1 MLSKKQL
8 KSMMNSNNTAYT
20 YRSSDF
26 NGTKT
31 FVEAVE
37 SIEFSKNP
45 DANISKT
52 IDSFCKVEQ
61 SISKSIL
68 FNTAKFSMH
77 SPIYNEEA
85 GCTYEYTFLEDSRIP
100 NTNGIYNTLHTC
112 NEGIVDKIKG
122 YFGNKKDD
130 IPNTEVQRMVDDC
143 VKVAKSCISKYPMIK
158 KYSSFSVKN
167 NPSIDDFKSGKNI
180 TILTDAG
187 TSVPES
193 ALSKITKSGGDLD
206 KLTKDISSKI
216 KNDCISVNCDADAS
230 WFTIFIHFDKSKYK
244 SSTPKSESAPSVI
257 NIKSVTEADELYHV
271 LSSICEK
278 VKEQQSSKVEASIL
292 CVNNIDEIQKRSFA
306 ESCFLIFRGGIPN
319 PTKEVVLNES
329 LHNSLQST
337 ADQIPD
343 TIKEFESGYNKSV
356 MEARLLLASL
366 SKPIRCYNKQVQS
379 QLESAMSK
387 TRKVVLSYIMESFYK
402 VNTAYASK
410 ADAIAECFNVE
421 GYKNNVSMGGLVADS
436 FNEGLVDTIF
446 NGIAKTKEKL
456 EIPDD
461 LKAKDN
467 TRDMTPEE
475 KREWE
480 KAIAIAKKVYKPK
493 EYPILEKCKELQF
506 SWSGK
511 PFSWNQGMSAEFV
524 ICSTVDDDSSG
535 YSEAEAIYKSSEK
548 EAKKLMAKINA
559 SSKKIKAKF
568 ETHGYS
574 VAVYFAEKAPAIS
587 NESIDF
593 EEEFDDDI
601 FVEDTDDITL
611 DTKAYYSFNESTI
624 SSEYFT
630 FSSILEDAVDEFY
643 QSNYKA
649 DSSQF
654 ILGLKSTEEDR
665 TNLVAEQALTSIQD
679 SIGAYM
685 APLHISWDD
694 SAVREN
700 QFCEDGG
707 DWVIGSYKYFKNQ
720 KPQYLD
726 ESFDICLLKNNL
738 DIRKYNCTLCHAES
752 VNPKNSLEVLGII
765 TLKPIRGYFEAM
777 DYSREQDPVLE
788 ISIQGIKNAAQQAKD
803 KAAQKRGA
811 VDMQKVQARWNT
823 FVNFLQG
830 IYKKYINNMQTRI
843 AAGTQFMKT
852 NYQNIKNFVP
862 NAKGTVE
869 WADHAKGLQNIRNI
883 KFPNF
888 AKQIET
894 AANGTEVNILELQ
907 QAVDQSYNPANGKFV
922 DAMKAKFLG
931 GPQKITTALKGIN
944 VDAVNN
950 FLTDNTT
957 YQSIMDQSDQTIKML
972 QTNIMNKMNELNTK
986 YEAAQKEKQAAEQQA
1001 QKQNAANQNPTAGAP
1016 KATTAASGAGK
1027 GGTTMTGQ
1035 QPNQA
1040 SADFSDFDEIKEFIQ
1055 SYTEATPQQQ
1065 VSQTQQDKAQ
1075 SDNKAA
1081 SSMQIKDQ
1089 NGVTT
1094 RSTSKDG
1101 NDLNMQG
1108 IKALSNLSLNIQN
1121 VISSVTTAKM
1131 TAYEQMYHNYMQAM
1145 KEINNQAANAM
1156 GQQQAA
1162 PAQQQ

>member
-130 IPNTEVQRMVDDC
+130 IPNTEVQRMIDDC

-257 NIKSVTEADELYHV
+257 NIKSITEADELYHV

-278 VKEQQSSKVEASIL
+278 VKEQQLSKVEASVL

-319 PTKEVVLNES
+319 PTKEIVLNES
-329 LHNSLQST
+329 LHNTLQST

-356 MEARLLLASL
+356 MEARLLLAYL
-366 SKPIRCYNKQVQS
+366 SKPVRCYNKQVQS

-421 GYKNNVSMGGLVADS
+421 GYKNNISMNGLVADS
-436 FNEGLVDTIF
+436 FNTTNESFD
-446 NGIAKTKEKL
+446 
-456 EIPDD
+456 
-461 LKAKDN
+461 
-467 TRDMTPEE
+467 
-475 KREWE
+475 
-480 KAIAIAKKVYKPK
+480 
-493 EYPILEKCKELQF
+493 
-506 SWSGK
+506 
-511 PFSWNQGMSAEFV
+511 
-524 ICSTVDDDSSG
+524 VDDYEDDTYVEEQNDIVLDSNTY
-535 YSEAEAIYKSSEK
+535 YS
-548 EAKKLMAKINA
+548 
-559 SSKKIKAKF
+559 
-568 ETHGYS
+568 
-574 VAVYFAEKAPAIS
+574 S
-587 NESIDF
+587 NES
-593 EEEFDDDI
+593 
-601 FVEDTDDITL
+601 TM
-611 DTKAYYSFNESTI
+611 A
-624 SSEYFT
+624 SEYFT

-654 ILGLKSTEEDR
+654 LLGLKSTEEDR
-665 TNLVAEQALTSIQD
+665 TNLVAEQALTFIQD

-685 APLHISWDD
+685 APLQISWDD

-707 DWVIGSYKYFKNQ
+707 DWIIGSYKYFKNQ

-752 VNPKNSLEVLGII
+752 ANPKNSLEVLGTI

-777 DYSREQDPVLE
+777 DYSRELDPVLE
-788 ISIQGIKNAAQQAKD
+788 ISVQGIKNAAQQAKD

-811 VDMQKVQARWNT
+811 IDMQKVQARWNT

-907 QAVDQSYNPANGKFV
+907 QAIDQSYNPANGKFV

-1001 QKQNAANQNPTAGAP
+1001 QKQNATNQNPTAGAP

-1055 SYTEATPQQQ
+1055 SYTEGDQPVSKTQQQ
-1065 VSQTQQDKAQ
+1065 QAQ

-1081 SSMQIKDQ
+1081 AGATFRNQMGIE
-1089 NGVTT
+1089 T

-1131 TAYEQMYHNYMQAM
+1131 TAYEQIYHNYMQAM

-1156 GQQQAA
+1156 GQQQAT

>member
-77 SPIYNEEA
+77 STIYNEEA

-112 NEGIVDKIKG
+112 NEGIIDKIKG

-187 TSVPES
+187 TSVPEN

-278 VKEQQSSKVEASIL
+278 VKEQQSSKVEASVL

-329 LHNSLQST
+329 LQNSLQST

-366 SKPIRCYNKQVQS
+366 SKPVRCYNKQVQS
-379 QLESAMSK
+379 QLESAMTK

-402 VNTAYASK
+402 LNTVYASK

-421 GYKNNVSMGGLVADS
+421 GYKNNISMSGLVADS
-436 FNEGLVDTIF
+436 FNTTNESFD
-446 NGIAKTKEKL
+446 
-456 EIPDD
+456 
-461 LKAKDN
+461 
-467 TRDMTPEE
+467 
-475 KREWE
+475 
-480 KAIAIAKKVYKPK
+480 
-493 EYPILEKCKELQF
+493 
-506 SWSGK
+506 
-511 PFSWNQGMSAEFV
+511 
-524 ICSTVDDDSSG
+524 VDDYDDDVYVEEQNDIVLDSNTY
-535 YSEAEAIYKSSEK
+535 YS
-548 EAKKLMAKINA
+548 
-559 SSKKIKAKF
+559 
-568 ETHGYS
+568 
-574 VAVYFAEKAPAIS
+574 S
-587 NESIDF
+587 NES
-593 EEEFDDDI
+593 
-601 FVEDTDDITL
+601 TMT
-611 DTKAYYSFNESTI
+611 
-624 SSEYFT
+624 SEYFT

-654 ILGLKSTEEDR
+654 LLGLKSTEEDR

-685 APLHISWDD
+685 APLQISWDD

-707 DWVIGSYKYFKNQ
+707 DWIIGSYKYFKNQ

-752 VNPKNSLEVLGII
+752 VNPKNSLEVLGTIA
-765 TLKPIRGYFEAM
+765 LKPIRGYFEAM

-788 ISIQGIKNAAQQAKD
+788 ISVQGIKNAAQQAKD

-811 VDMQKVQARWNT
+811 IDMQKVQARWNT

-852 NYQNIKNFVP
+852 NYRNIKNFVP

-907 QAVDQSYNPANGKFV
+907 QAVDQTYNPANGKFV

-957 YQSIMDQSDQTIKML
+957 YQSIMDQSDQTIKLL

-1001 QKQNAANQNPTAGAP
+1001 QKQNATNQNPTAGAP
-1016 KATTAASGAGK
+1016 KATTAAKPAA

-1065 VSQTQQDKAQ
+1065 VSQTQQNKAQ

-1081 SSMQIKDQ
+1081 STMQIKDQ

>member
-8 KSMMNSNNTAYT
+8 KSMMNSSNTAYT

-31 FVEAVE
+31 FVETVE

-112 NEGIVDKIKG
+112 NEGILDKIKG
-122 YFGNKKDD
+122 YFCNKKDD

-143 VKVAKSCISKYPMIK
+143 VKTAKSCISKYPMIK

-167 NPSIDDFKSGKNI
+167 NPSIDEFKSGKNI

-193 ALSKITKSGGDLD
+193 ALSKVTKSGGDLD
-206 KLTKDISSKI
+206 KLTKDIGSKI

-244 SSTPKSESAPSVI
+244 SSTPKSESSPSVI

-329 LHNSLQST
+329 LHNTLQST

-343 TIKEFESGYNKSV
+343 AIKKFESDYNKSV
-356 MEARLLLASL
+356 MEARLLLSSL
-366 SKPIRCYNKQVQS
+366 SKPVRCYNKQVQS

-402 VNTAYASK
+402 INIAYASK

-421 GYKNNVSMGGLVADS
+421 GYKNNVSMSGLVADS
-436 FNEGLVDTIF
+436 FNTTNESFD
-446 NGIAKTKEKL
+446 
-456 EIPDD
+456 
-461 LKAKDN
+461 
-467 TRDMTPEE
+467 
-475 KREWE
+475 
-480 KAIAIAKKVYKPK
+480 
-493 EYPILEKCKELQF
+493 
-506 SWSGK
+506 
-511 PFSWNQGMSAEFV
+511 
-524 ICSTVDDDSSG
+524 VDDYEDDTYVEEQNDIVLDSNTY
-535 YSEAEAIYKSSEK
+535 YS
-548 EAKKLMAKINA
+548 
-559 SSKKIKAKF
+559 
-568 ETHGYS
+568 
-574 VAVYFAEKAPAIS
+574 S
-587 NESIDF
+587 NES
-593 EEEFDDDI
+593 
-601 FVEDTDDITL
+601 TMT
-611 DTKAYYSFNESTI
+611 
-624 SSEYFT
+624 SEYFT

-654 ILGLKSTEEDR
+654 LLGLKSTEEDR

-685 APLHISWDD
+685 APLQISWDD

-707 DWVIGSYKYFKNQ
+707 DWIIGSYKYFKNQ

-738 DIRKYNCTLCHAES
+738 DIHKYNCTLCHAES
-752 VNPKNSLEVLGII
+752 VNPKNSLEVLGTI

-788 ISIQGIKNAAQQAKD
+788 ISVQGIKNAAQQAKD

-811 VDMQKVQARWNT
+811 IDMQKVQARWNT

-957 YQSIMDQSDQTIKML
+957 YQSIMDQSDQTIKLL

-986 YEAAQKEKQAAEQQA
+986 YEAAQKEKQAAEQQT
-1001 QKQNAANQNPTAGAP
+1001 QRQNATNQNPTAGAP
-1016 KATTAASGAGK
+1016 KATTAAKPAA

-1081 SSMQIKDQ
+1081 STMQIKDQ

-1162 PAQQQ
+1162 PAQQQQ

>member
-112 NEGIVDKIKG
+112 NEGIIDKIKG

-216 KNDCISVNCDADAS
+216 KNDCISINCDADAS

-244 SSTPKSESAPSVI
+244 SSTPKSESISSVI

-278 VKEQQSSKVEASIL
+278 VKEQQSSKVEASVL

-329 LHNSLQST
+329 LHNTLQST
-337 ADQIPD
+337 AEQIPD
-343 TIKEFESGYNKSV
+343 AIKEFESGYNKSI

-379 QLESAMSK
+379 QLESAMGK

-402 VNTAYASK
+402 VNIAYASK

-421 GYKNNVSMGGLVADS
+421 GYKNNVSMSGLVADS
-436 FNEGLVDTIF
+436 FNEGIF
-446 NGIAKTKEKL
+446 SKLGDMYRNRKNKKIDAAISDDELKKAVERVIKLAKSILGKYSSLKKYATFNVSEDSISSVPMKNFKFGEEIRILENDEDK
-456 EIPDD
+456 EIPES
-461 LKAKDN
+461 AA
-467 TRDMTPEE
+467 E
-475 KREWE
+475 K
-480 KAIAIAKKVYKPK
+480 VS
-493 EYPILEKCKELQF
+493 KELGAFESDLRSQ
-506 SWSGK
+506 
-511 PFSWNQGMSAEFV
+511 M
-524 ICSTVDDDSSG
+524 
-535 YSEAEAIYKSSEK
+535 EK
-548 EAKKLMAKINA
+548 DELVQKAHLMAYA
-559 SSKKIKAKF
+559 EDHEGEWFVVHVELQRDKF
-568 ETHGYS
+568 
-574 VAVYFAEKAPAIS
+574 AR
-587 NESIDF
+587 ESTDIDF
-593 EEEFDDDI
+593 EEDFDDDV
-601 FVEDTDDITL
+601 FVEDAEDIVL
-611 DTKAYYSFNESTI
+611 DNKAYYSSNESTMT
-624 SSEYFT
+624 SEYFT

-654 ILGLKSTEEDR
+654 LLGLKSTEEDR

-685 APLHISWDD
+685 APLQISWDD

-707 DWVIGSYKYFKNQ
+707 DWIIGSYKYFKNQ

-752 VNPKNSLEVLGII
+752 ANPKNSLEVLGTI

-788 ISIQGIKNAAQQAKD
+788 ISVQGIKNAAQQAKD

-811 VDMQKVQARWNT
+811 IDMQKVQARWNT

-907 QAVDQSYNPANGKFV
+907 QAVDQTYNPANGKFV

-957 YQSIMDQSDQTIKML
+957 YQSIMDQSDQTIKLL

-1001 QKQNAANQNPTAGAP
+1001 QRQNATNQNPTAGAP
-1016 KATTAASGAGK
+1016 KANTAAKPAA

-1081 SSMQIKDQ
+1081 STMQIKDQ

-1162 PAQQQ
+1162 PAQQQQQ

>member
-112 NEGIVDKIKG
+112 NE
-122 YFGNKKDD
+122 
-130 IPNTEVQRMVDDC
+130 ELQ
-143 VKVAKSCISKYPMIK
+143 
-158 KYSSFSVKN
+158 KYSSGF
-167 NPSIDDFKSGKNI
+167 
-180 TILTDAG
+180 
-187 TSVPES
+187 
-193 ALSKITKSGGDLD
+193 
-206 KLTKDISSKI
+206 
-216 KNDCISVNCDADAS
+216 
-230 WFTIFIHFDKSKYK
+230 
-244 SSTPKSESAPSVI
+244 
-257 NIKSVTEADELYHV
+257 IKSVTEADELYHV

-278 VKEQQSSKVEASIL
+278 VKEQQPSKVEASVL
-292 CVNNIDEIQKRSFA
+292 CVNNIDEIQKRSFS

-329 LHNSLQST
+329 LHNTIQST
-337 ADQIPD
+337 AEQIPD
-343 TIKEFESGYNKSV
+343 AIKEFESGYNKSV

-366 SKPIRCYNKQVQS
+366 SKPVRCYNKQVQS

-402 VNTAYASK
+402 LNTAYASK

-421 GYKNNVSMGGLVADS
+421 GYKNNVSMSGLVADS
-436 FNEGLVDTIF
+436 FNEGIF
-446 NGIAKTKEKL
+446 SKLGDMYRNRKNKKIDAAISDDELKKAVERVIKLAKSILGKYSSLKKYATFNVSEDSISSVPMKNFKFGEEIRILENDEDK
-456 EIPDD
+456 EIPES
-461 LKAKDN
+461 AA
-467 TRDMTPEE
+467 E
-475 KREWE
+475 K
-480 KAIAIAKKVYKPK
+480 VS
-493 EYPILEKCKELQF
+493 KELGAFESDLRSHMEKDELVQ
-506 SWSGK
+506 K
-511 PFSWNQGMSAEFV
+511 AHLMVYAEDHEGEWFV
-524 ICSTVDDDSSG
+524 VHVELQRDKFARESTD
-535 YSEAEAIYKSSEK
+535 
-548 EAKKLMAKINA
+548 
-559 SSKKIKAKF
+559 
-568 ETHGYS
+568 
-574 VAVYFAEKAPAIS
+574 
-587 NESIDF
+587 IDF
-593 EEEFDDDI
+593 EEEFDDDVL
-601 FVEDTDDITL
+601 VEDTEDITL
-611 DTKAYYSFNESTI
+611 DTKAYYSSNESTMT
-624 SSEYFT
+624 SEYFT
-630 FSSILEDAVDEFY
+630 FSSILEDAVEEFY

-654 ILGLKSTEEDR
+654 FLGLKSTEEDR

-685 APLHISWDD
+685 APLQISWDD

-707 DWVIGSYKYFKNQ
+707 DWAIGSYKYFKNQ
-720 KPQYLD
+720 KPKNLN
-726 ESFDICLLKNNL
+726 ENFDVCLLKNNL
-738 DIRKYNCTLCHAES
+738 NIRKYNCTLCYSES
-752 VNPKNSLEVLGII
+752 INPKNSLEVLGTI
-765 TLKPIRGYFEAM
+765 TLKPTRGYFEAM

-788 ISIQGIKNAAQQAKD
+788 ISVQGIKNAAQQAKD

-852 NYQNIKNFVP
+852 NYQNIKNFAP

-907 QAVDQSYNPANGKFV
+907 QAVDQTYNPANGKFV

-957 YQSIMDQSDQTIKML
+957 YQSIMDQSDQTIKLL

-986 YEAAQKEKQAAEQQA
+986 YEAEQKEKQAAEQQA
-1001 QKQNAANQNPTAGAP
+1001 QQKNSANQNPTAGAP
-1016 KATTAASGAGK
+1016 KATTAAKPAA

-1081 SSMQIKDQ
+1081 STMQIKDQ

-1121 VISSVTTAKM
+1121 VISSVTTSKM

-1162 PAQQQ
+1162 PAQQQQ

>member
-112 NEGIVDKIKG
+112 NE
-122 YFGNKKDD
+122 
-130 IPNTEVQRMVDDC
+130 ELQ
-143 VKVAKSCISKYPMIK
+143 
-158 KYSSFSVKN
+158 KYSNGF
-167 NPSIDDFKSGKNI
+167 
-180 TILTDAG
+180 
-187 TSVPES
+187 
-193 ALSKITKSGGDLD
+193 
-206 KLTKDISSKI
+206 
-216 KNDCISVNCDADAS
+216 
-230 WFTIFIHFDKSKYK
+230 
-244 SSTPKSESAPSVI
+244 
-257 NIKSVTEADELYHV
+257 IKSVTEADELYHV

-278 VKEQQSSKVEASIL
+278 VKEQQSSKVEASVL

-319 PTKEVVLNES
+319 PTKEIVLNES
-329 LHNSLQST
+329 LHNTLQST

-366 SKPIRCYNKQVQS
+366 SKPVRCYNKQVQS
-379 QLESAMSK
+379 QLESAMTK

-402 VNTAYASK
+402 LNTAYASK
-410 ADAIAECFNVE
+410 ADAIAECFNIE
-421 GYKNNVSMGGLVADS
+421 GYKNNISMNGLVADS
-436 FNEGLVDTIF
+436 FNTVNESFDADEYEDEVYAEEEQNDIVLDS
-446 NGIAKTKEKL
+446 
-456 EIPDD
+456 
-461 LKAKDN
+461 N
-467 TRDMTPEE
+467 T
-475 KREWE
+475 
-480 KAIAIAKKVYKPK
+480 Y
-493 EYPILEKCKELQF
+493 
-506 SWSGK
+506 
-511 PFSWNQGMSAEFV
+511 
-524 ICSTVDDDSSG
+524 
-535 YSEAEAIYKSSEK
+535 YS
-548 EAKKLMAKINA
+548 
-559 SSKKIKAKF
+559 
-568 ETHGYS
+568 
-574 VAVYFAEKAPAIS
+574 S
-587 NESIDF
+587 NES
-593 EEEFDDDI
+593 
-601 FVEDTDDITL
+601 TM
-611 DTKAYYSFNESTI
+611 A
-624 SSEYFT
+624 SEYFT
-630 FSSILEDAVDEFY
+630 FSSILEDAIDEFY

-654 ILGLKSTEEDR
+654 LLGLKSTEEDR

-685 APLHISWDD
+685 APLQISWDD

-707 DWVIGSYKYFKNQ
+707 DWIIGSYKYFKNQ

-752 VNPKNSLEVLGII
+752 VNPKNSLEVLGTI

-788 ISIQGIKNAAQQAKD
+788 ISVQGIKNAAQQAKD

-811 VDMQKVQARWNT
+811 IDMQKVQARWNT

-907 QAVDQSYNPANGKFV
+907 QAIDQTYNPANGKFV

-957 YQSIMDQSDQTIKML
+957 YQSIMDQSDQTIKLL

-1001 QKQNAANQNPTAGAP
+1001 QKQNATNQNPTAGAP
-1016 KATTAASGAGK
+1016 KATTAAKPAA

-1065 VSQTQQDKAQ
+1065 VSQTQQNKAQ

-1081 SSMQIKDQ
+1081 STMQIKDQ

-1162 PAQQQ
+1162 PAQQQQ

>member
-8 KSMMNSNNTAYT
+8 KSMMNATNTAYT

-85 GCTYEYTFLEDSRIP
+85 GCTYEYTFLEDNRIP

-112 NEGIVDKIKG
+112 NEGLIDKIKG
-122 YFGNKKDD
+122 YFGNKKDN

-143 VKVAKSCISKYPMIK
+143 IKIAKSSISKYPMIK
-158 KYSSFSVKN
+158 KYSSFAVKN
-167 NPSIDDFKSGKNI
+167 NPSIDEFKHGKNI

-187 TSVPES
+187 TSVPED

-206 KLTKDISSKI
+206 KLTKDIKSKI
-216 KNDCISVNCDADAS
+216 NYDCISVNCDADAS

-244 SSTPKSESAPSVI
+244 SNVSKNESETIPSVI
-257 NIKSVTEADELYHV
+257 TVKSVTEADELYHV

-278 VKEQQSSKVEASIL
+278 VKEQGSSKVEASVL
-292 CVNNIDEIQKRSFA
+292 CINNIDEIKKRSFA

-343 TIKEFESGYNKSV
+343 SIKEFESKYNKSV
-356 MEARLLLASL
+356 LEARLLLASL
-366 SKPIRCYNKQVQS
+366 SKPVRCYNKQVQS
-379 QLESAMSK
+379 QLESAMNK

-421 GYKNNVSMGGLVADS
+421 GYKNNDLMSGLVADS
-436 FNEGLVDTIF
+436 FNTTTESFEVD
-446 NGIAKTKEKL
+446 
-456 EIPDD
+456 
-461 LKAKDN
+461 
-467 TRDMTPEE
+467 
-475 KREWE
+475 
-480 KAIAIAKKVYKPK
+480 
-493 EYPILEKCKELQF
+493 EY
-506 SWSGK
+506 
-511 PFSWNQGMSAEFV
+511 
-524 ICSTVDDDSSG
+524 
-535 YSEAEAIYKSSEK
+535 
-548 EAKKLMAKINA
+548 
-559 SSKKIKAKF
+559 
-568 ETHGYS
+568 
-574 VAVYFAEKAPAIS
+574 
-587 NESIDF
+587 
-593 EEEFDDDI
+593 
-601 FVEDTDDITL
+601 DTDIYTEDQNDIVL
-611 DTKAYYSFNESTI
+611 DTKAYYSSNESTMT
-624 SSEYFT
+624 SEYFT
-630 FSSILEDAVDEFY
+630 FSSILEDAVEEFY

-665 TNLVAEQALTSIQD
+665 TNLVAEQALTSIQN

-685 APLHISWDD
+685 APLQISWDD

-707 DWVIGSYKYFKNQ
+707 DWAIGSYKYFKNQ
-720 KPQYLD
+720 KPKYLN
-726 ESFDICLLKNNL
+726 ENFDVCLLKNNL
-738 DIRKYNCTLCHAES
+738 NIRKYNCTLCYSES
-752 VNPKNSLEVLGII
+752 VNPKNSLEVLGTI
-765 TLKPIRGYFEAM
+765 TLKPIRGYFEAI
-777 DYSREQDPVLE
+777 DYSKEQDPVLE
-788 ISIQGIKNAAQQAKD
+788 ISVQGIKNAAQQAKD

-811 VDMQKVQARWNT
+811 IDMQKVQARWNT

-852 NYQNIKNFVP
+852 NYQNIKNFAP
-862 NAKGTVE
+862 NAKGTIE

-907 QAVDQSYNPANGKFV
+907 QAVDQTYNPANGKFV

-931 GPQKITTALKGIN
+931 GPQKITSQLSGIN
-944 VDAVNN
+944 VDAINN

-957 YQSIMDQSDQTIKML
+957 YQSIMDQSDQTIKLL

-1001 QKQNAANQNPTAGAP
+1001 QQKNAANQNPTAGAP
-1016 KATTAASGAGK
+1016 KATTAAKPAA
-1027 GGTTMTGQ
+1027 GGTTMTGR

-1040 SADFSDFDEIKEFIQ
+1040 SADFSEYDEIKEFIQ

-1065 VSQTQQDKAQ
+1065 VSQTQQNKAQ

-1081 SSMQIKDQ
+1081 STMQIKDQ

-1162 PAQQQ
+1162 PAQQQQQ

>member
-100 NTNGIYNTLHTC
+100 NTNVIYNTLHTC
-112 NEGIVDKIKG
+112 NE
-122 YFGNKKDD
+122 
-130 IPNTEVQRMVDDC
+130 ELQ
-143 VKVAKSCISKYPMIK
+143 
-158 KYSSFSVKN
+158 KYSNGF
-167 NPSIDDFKSGKNI
+167 
-180 TILTDAG
+180 
-187 TSVPES
+187 
-193 ALSKITKSGGDLD
+193 
-206 KLTKDISSKI
+206 
-216 KNDCISVNCDADAS
+216 
-230 WFTIFIHFDKSKYK
+230 
-244 SSTPKSESAPSVI
+244 
-257 NIKSVTEADELYHV
+257 IKSVTEADELYHV

-278 VKEQQSSKVEASIL
+278 VKEQQSSKVEASVL

-319 PTKEVVLNES
+319 PTKEIVLNES
-329 LHNSLQST
+329 LHNTLQST

-343 TIKEFESGYNKSV
+343 TIKEFESGYNRSI

-402 VNTAYASK
+402 INTTYASK

-421 GYKNNVSMGGLVADS
+421 GYKNNVSMSGLVADS
-436 FNEGLVDTIF
+436 FNTINESF
-446 NGIAKTKEKL
+446 
-456 EIPDD
+456 D
-461 LKAKDN
+461 
-467 TRDMTPEE
+467 
-475 KREWE
+475 
-480 KAIAIAKKVYKPK
+480 
-493 EYPILEKCKELQF
+493 
-506 SWSGK
+506 
-511 PFSWNQGMSAEFV
+511 
-524 ICSTVDDDSSG
+524 VDDYEDDVYVEEQNDIVLDSNTY
-535 YSEAEAIYKSSEK
+535 YS
-548 EAKKLMAKINA
+548 
-559 SSKKIKAKF
+559 
-568 ETHGYS
+568 
-574 VAVYFAEKAPAIS
+574 S
-587 NESIDF
+587 NES
-593 EEEFDDDI
+593 
-601 FVEDTDDITL
+601 TM
-611 DTKAYYSFNESTI
+611 A
-624 SSEYFT
+624 SEYFT

-654 ILGLKSTEEDR
+654 FLGLKSTEGDR

-685 APLHISWDD
+685 APLQISWDD

-707 DWVIGSYKYFKNQ
+707 DWIIGSYKYFKNQ

-752 VNPKNSLEVLGII
+752 VNPKNSLEVLGTI

-788 ISIQGIKNAAQQAKD
+788 ISVQGIKNAAQQAKD

-811 VDMQKVQARWNT
+811 IDMQKVQARWNT

-894 AANGTEVNILELQ
+894 AVNGTEVNILELQ

-931 GPQKITTALKGIN
+931 GPQKITTALKSIN

-957 YQSIMDQSDQTIKML
+957 YQSIMDQSDQTIKLL

-1001 QKQNAANQNPTAGAP
+1001 QKQNATNQNPTAGAP
-1016 KATTAASGAGK
+1016 KATTAAKPAA

-1081 SSMQIKDQ
+1081 STMQIKDQ

-1121 VISSVTTAKM
+1121 VISSVTTSKM

-1162 PAQQQ
+1162 PAQQQQQ

>member
-8 KSMMNSNNTAYT
+8 KSMMNATNTAYT

-85 GCTYEYTFLEDSRIP
+85 GCTYEYTFLEDNRIP

-112 NEGIVDKIKG
+112 NE
-122 YFGNKKDD
+122 
-130 IPNTEVQRMVDDC
+130 ELQ
-143 VKVAKSCISKYPMIK
+143 
-158 KYSSFSVKN
+158 KYSNGF
-167 NPSIDDFKSGKNI
+167 
-180 TILTDAG
+180 
-187 TSVPES
+187 
-193 ALSKITKSGGDLD
+193 
-206 KLTKDISSKI
+206 
-216 KNDCISVNCDADAS
+216 
-230 WFTIFIHFDKSKYK
+230 
-244 SSTPKSESAPSVI
+244 
-257 NIKSVTEADELYHV
+257 IKSVTEADELYHV

-278 VKEQQSSKVEASIL
+278 VKEQGSSKVEASVL
-292 CVNNIDEIQKRSFA
+292 CINNIDEIKKRSFA

-343 TIKEFESGYNKSV
+343 SIKEFESKYNKSV
-356 MEARLLLASL
+356 LEARLLLASL
-366 SKPIRCYNKQVQS
+366 SKPVRCYNKQVQS
-379 QLESAMSK
+379 QLESAMNK

-402 VNTAYASK
+402 INTAYASK

-421 GYKNNVSMGGLVADS
+421 GYKNNDLMSGLVADS
-436 FNEGLVDTIF
+436 FNTTTESFEVD
-446 NGIAKTKEKL
+446 
-456 EIPDD
+456 
-461 LKAKDN
+461 
-467 TRDMTPEE
+467 
-475 KREWE
+475 
-480 KAIAIAKKVYKPK
+480 
-493 EYPILEKCKELQF
+493 EY
-506 SWSGK
+506 
-511 PFSWNQGMSAEFV
+511 
-524 ICSTVDDDSSG
+524 
-535 YSEAEAIYKSSEK
+535 
-548 EAKKLMAKINA
+548 
-559 SSKKIKAKF
+559 
-568 ETHGYS
+568 
-574 VAVYFAEKAPAIS
+574 
-587 NESIDF
+587 
-593 EEEFDDDI
+593 
-601 FVEDTDDITL
+601 DTDIYTEDQNDIVL
-611 DTKAYYSFNESTI
+611 DTKAYYSSNESTMT
-624 SSEYFT
+624 SEYFT
-630 FSSILEDAVDEFY
+630 FSSILEDAVEEFY

-665 TNLVAEQALTSIQD
+665 TNLVAEQALTSIQN

-685 APLHISWDD
+685 APLQISWDD

-707 DWVIGSYKYFKNQ
+707 DWAIGSYKYFKNQ
-720 KPQYLD
+720 KPKYLN
-726 ESFDICLLKNNL
+726 ENFDVCLLKNNL
-738 DIRKYNCTLCHAES
+738 NIRKYNCTLCYSES
-752 VNPKNSLEVLGII
+752 INPKNSLEVLGTI
-765 TLKPIRGYFEAM
+765 TLKPIRGYFEAI
-777 DYSREQDPVLE
+777 DYSKEQDPVLE
-788 ISIQGIKNAAQQAKD
+788 ISVQGIKNAAQQAKD

-811 VDMQKVQARWNT
+811 IDMQKVQARWNT

-852 NYQNIKNFVP
+852 NYQNIKNFAP

-907 QAVDQSYNPANGKFV
+907 QAVDQTYNPANGKFV

-931 GPQKITTALKGIN
+931 GPQKITSQLSGIN
-944 VDAVNN
+944 VDAINN

-957 YQSIMDQSDQTIKML
+957 YQSIMDQSDQTIKLL

-1001 QKQNAANQNPTAGAP
+1001 QQKNATNQNPTAGAP
-1016 KATTAASGAGK
+1016 KATTAAKPAA
-1027 GGTTMTGQ
+1027 GGTTMTGR

-1055 SYTEATPQQQ
+1055 SYTEADQPAAN
-1065 VSQTQQDKAQ
+1065 QTAQDKAQ

-1081 SSMQIKDQ
+1081 STMQIKDQ

-1162 PAQQQ
+1162 PAQQQQ

>member
-8 KSMMNSNNTAYT
+8 KSMMNSSNTAYT

-31 FVEAVE
+31 FVETVE

-112 NEGIVDKIKG
+112 NEGIMDKIKG

-143 VKVAKSCISKYPMIK
+143 VKTAKSCISKYPMIK

-167 NPSIDDFKSGKNI
+167 NPSIDEFKSGKNI

-193 ALSKITKSGGDLD
+193 ALSKVTKSGGDLD
-206 KLTKDISSKI
+206 KLTKDIGSKI

-244 SSTPKSESAPSVI
+244 SSTPKSESSPSVI

-329 LHNSLQST
+329 LHNTLQST

-343 TIKEFESGYNKSV
+343 AIKKFESDYNKSV
-356 MEARLLLASL
+356 MEARLLLSSL
-366 SKPIRCYNKQVQS
+366 SKPVRCYNKQVQS

-402 VNTAYASK
+402 INIAYASK

-421 GYKNNVSMGGLVADS
+421 GYKNNVSMSGLVADS
-436 FNEGLVDTIF
+436 FNTTNESFD
-446 NGIAKTKEKL
+446 
-456 EIPDD
+456 
-461 LKAKDN
+461 
-467 TRDMTPEE
+467 
-475 KREWE
+475 
-480 KAIAIAKKVYKPK
+480 
-493 EYPILEKCKELQF
+493 
-506 SWSGK
+506 
-511 PFSWNQGMSAEFV
+511 
-524 ICSTVDDDSSG
+524 VDDYEDDTYVEEQNDIVLDSNTY
-535 YSEAEAIYKSSEK
+535 YS
-548 EAKKLMAKINA
+548 
-559 SSKKIKAKF
+559 
-568 ETHGYS
+568 
-574 VAVYFAEKAPAIS
+574 S
-587 NESIDF
+587 NES
-593 EEEFDDDI
+593 
-601 FVEDTDDITL
+601 TMT
-611 DTKAYYSFNESTI
+611 
-624 SSEYFT
+624 SEYFT

-654 ILGLKSTEEDR
+654 LLGLKSTEEDR

-685 APLHISWDD
+685 APLQISWDD

-707 DWVIGSYKYFKNQ
+707 DWIIGSYKYFKNQ

-738 DIRKYNCTLCHAES
+738 DIHKYNCTLCHAES
-752 VNPKNSLEVLGII
+752 VNPKNSLEVLGTI

-788 ISIQGIKNAAQQAKD
+788 ISVQGIKNAAQQAKD

-811 VDMQKVQARWNT
+811 IDMQKVQARWNT

-957 YQSIMDQSDQTIKML
+957 YQSIMDQSDQTIKLL

-986 YEAAQKEKQAAEQQA
+986 YEAAQKEKQAAEQQT
-1001 QKQNAANQNPTAGAP
+1001 QRQNATNQNPTAGAP
-1016 KATTAASGAGK
+1016 KATTAAKPAA

-1081 SSMQIKDQ
+1081 STMQIKDQ

-1162 PAQQQ
+1162 PAQQQQ

>member
-8 KSMMNSNNTAYT
+8 KSMMNSSNTAYT

-85 GCTYEYTFLEDSRIP
+85 GCTYEYTFLEDNRIP

-112 NEGIVDKIKG
+112 NE
-122 YFGNKKDD
+122 
-130 IPNTEVQRMVDDC
+130 ELQ
-143 VKVAKSCISKYPMIK
+143 
-158 KYSSFSVKN
+158 KYSNGF
-167 NPSIDDFKSGKNI
+167 
-180 TILTDAG
+180 
-187 TSVPES
+187 
-193 ALSKITKSGGDLD
+193 
-206 KLTKDISSKI
+206 
-216 KNDCISVNCDADAS
+216 
-230 WFTIFIHFDKSKYK
+230 
-244 SSTPKSESAPSVI
+244 
-257 NIKSVTEADELYHV
+257 IKSVTEADELYHV

-278 VKEQQSSKVEASIL
+278 VKEQGSSKVEASVL

-343 TIKEFESGYNKSV
+343 SIKEFESKYNKSV
-356 MEARLLLASL
+356 LEARLLLASL

-379 QLESAMSK
+379 QLESAMNK
-387 TRKVVLSYIMESFYK
+387 TRKVLLSYIMESFYK

-421 GYKNNVSMGGLVADS
+421 GYKNNDLMSGLVADTFNIATES
-436 FNEGLVDTIF
+436 FEVDEYDTDIYTEDQ
-446 NGIAKTKEKL
+446 NDIVL
-456 EIPDD
+456 
-461 LKAKDN
+461 DN
-467 TRDMTPEE
+467 
-475 KREWE
+475 KS
-480 KAIAIAKKVYKPK
+480 Y
-493 EYPILEKCKELQF
+493 
-506 SWSGK
+506 
-511 PFSWNQGMSAEFV
+511 
-524 ICSTVDDDSSG
+524 
-535 YSEAEAIYKSSEK
+535 YS
-548 EAKKLMAKINA
+548 
-559 SSKKIKAKF
+559 
-568 ETHGYS
+568 
-574 VAVYFAEKAPAIS
+574 S
-587 NESIDF
+587 NES
-593 EEEFDDDI
+593 
-601 FVEDTDDITL
+601 TMT
-611 DTKAYYSFNESTI
+611 
-624 SSEYFT
+624 SEYFT

-665 TNLVAEQALTSIQD
+665 TNLVAEQALTSIQN

-685 APLHISWDD
+685 APLQISWDD

-707 DWVIGSYKYFKNQ
+707 DWAIGSYKYFKNQ
-720 KPQYLD
+720 KPKYLN
-726 ESFDICLLKNNL
+726 ENFDVCLLKNNL
-738 DIRKYNCTLCHAES
+738 NIRKYNCTLCYSES
-752 VNPKNSLEVLGII
+752 INSKNSLEVLGTI
-765 TLKPIRGYFEAM
+765 TLKPIRGYFEAI
-777 DYSREQDPVLE
+777 DYSKEQDPVLE
-788 ISIQGIKNAAQQAKD
+788 ISVQGIKNAAQQAKD

-811 VDMQKVQARWNT
+811 IDMQKVQARWNT

-852 NYQNIKNFVP
+852 NYQNIKNFAP

-907 QAVDQSYNPANGKFV
+907 QAVDQTYNPANGKFV

-931 GPQKITTALKGIN
+931 GPQKITSQLSGIN
-944 VDAVNN
+944 VDAINN

-957 YQSIMDQSDQTIKML
+957 YQSIMDQSDQTIKLL

-1001 QKQNAANQNPTAGAP
+1001 QQKNAANQNPTAGAP
-1016 KATTAASGAGK
+1016 KATTAAKPAA
-1027 GGTTMTGQ
+1027 GGTTMTGR

-1040 SADFSDFDEIKEFIQ
+1040 SADFSEYDEIREFIQ

-1065 VSQTQQDKAQ
+1065 VSQTQQNKAQ

-1081 SSMQIKDQ
+1081 STMQIKDQ

-1162 PAQQQ
+1162 PAQQQQ

>member
-112 NEGIVDKIKG
+112 NEGIIDKIKG

-193 ALSKITKSGGDLD
+193 AFSKITKSGGDLD
-206 KLTKDISSKI
+206 KLTKDIGSKI

-278 VKEQQSSKVEASIL
+278 VKEQQSSKVEASVL

-319 PTKEVVLNES
+319 PTKEVVSNES
-329 LHNSLQST
+329 LHNTLQST

-343 TIKEFESGYNKSV
+343 TLKEFESGYNKSA

-366 SKPIRCYNKQVQS
+366 SKPVRCYNKQVQS

-410 ADAIAECFNVE
+410 ADAIAECFNIE
-421 GYKNNVSMGGLVADS
+421 GYKNNISMNGLVADS
-436 FNEGLVDTIF
+436 FNITNESFD
-446 NGIAKTKEKL
+446 
-456 EIPDD
+456 
-461 LKAKDN
+461 
-467 TRDMTPEE
+467 
-475 KREWE
+475 
-480 KAIAIAKKVYKPK
+480 
-493 EYPILEKCKELQF
+493 
-506 SWSGK
+506 
-511 PFSWNQGMSAEFV
+511 
-524 ICSTVDDDSSG
+524 VDDYEDDTYAEEQNDIVLNSNTY
-535 YSEAEAIYKSSEK
+535 YS
-548 EAKKLMAKINA
+548 
-559 SSKKIKAKF
+559 
-568 ETHGYS
+568 
-574 VAVYFAEKAPAIS
+574 S
-587 NESIDF
+587 NES
-593 EEEFDDDI
+593 
-601 FVEDTDDITL
+601 TMT
-611 DTKAYYSFNESTI
+611 
-624 SSEYFT
+624 SEYFT

-654 ILGLKSTEEDR
+654 LLGLKSTEEDR

-679 SIGAYM
+679 SIGACM
-685 APLHISWDD
+685 APLQISWDD

-707 DWVIGSYKYFKNQ
+707 DWIIGSYKYFKNQ

-752 VNPKNSLEVLGII
+752 VNPKNSLEVLGTI

-788 ISIQGIKNAAQQAKD
+788 ISVQGIKNAAQQAKD

-811 VDMQKVQARWNT
+811 IDMQKVQARWNT

-957 YQSIMDQSDQTIKML
+957 YQSIMDQSDQTIKLL

-986 YEAAQKEKQAAEQQA
+986 YEAAQKEKQAVEQQA
-1001 QKQNAANQNPTAGAP
+1001 QRQNDTNQNPTAGAP
-1016 KATTAASGAGK
+1016 KATTAAKPAA

-1040 SADFSDFDEIKEFIQ
+1040 SADFFDFDEIKEFIQ

-1162 PAQQQ
+1162 PAQQQQQ

>member
-8 KSMMNSNNTAYT
+8 KSMMNATNTAYT

-85 GCTYEYTFLEDSRIP
+85 GCTYEYTFLEDNRIP
-100 NTNGIYNTLHTC
+100 NTNGIYNTLHIC
-112 NEGIVDKIKG
+112 NE
-122 YFGNKKDD
+122 
-130 IPNTEVQRMVDDC
+130 ELQ
-143 VKVAKSCISKYPMIK
+143 
-158 KYSSFSVKN
+158 KYSNGF
-167 NPSIDDFKSGKNI
+167 
-180 TILTDAG
+180 
-187 TSVPES
+187 
-193 ALSKITKSGGDLD
+193 
-206 KLTKDISSKI
+206 
-216 KNDCISVNCDADAS
+216 
-230 WFTIFIHFDKSKYK
+230 
-244 SSTPKSESAPSVI
+244 
-257 NIKSVTEADELYHV
+257 IKSVTEADELYHI

-278 VKEQQSSKVEASIL
+278 VKEQGSSKVEASVL
-292 CVNNIDEIQKRSFA
+292 CINNIDEIKKRSFA
-306 ESCFLIFRGGIPN
+306 ESCFLIFRGGISN

-343 TIKEFESGYNKSV
+343 SIKEFESKYNKSV
-356 MEARLLLASL
+356 LEARLLLASL
-366 SKPIRCYNKQVQS
+366 SKPVRCYNKQVQS
-379 QLESAMSK
+379 QLESAMNK

-410 ADAIAECFNVE
+410 ADAIAECFDVE
-421 GYKNNVSMGGLVADS
+421 GYKNNDLMSGLVADAFNTTTES
-436 FNEGLVDTIF
+436 FEVD
-446 NGIAKTKEKL
+446 
-456 EIPDD
+456 
-461 LKAKDN
+461 
-467 TRDMTPEE
+467 
-475 KREWE
+475 
-480 KAIAIAKKVYKPK
+480 
-493 EYPILEKCKELQF
+493 EY
-506 SWSGK
+506 
-511 PFSWNQGMSAEFV
+511 
-524 ICSTVDDDSSG
+524 
-535 YSEAEAIYKSSEK
+535 
-548 EAKKLMAKINA
+548 
-559 SSKKIKAKF
+559 
-568 ETHGYS
+568 
-574 VAVYFAEKAPAIS
+574 
-587 NESIDF
+587 
-593 EEEFDDDI
+593 
-601 FVEDTDDITL
+601 DTDIYTEDQNDIVL
-611 DTKAYYSFNESTI
+611 DTKAYYSSNESTMT
-624 SSEYFT
+624 SEYFT
-630 FSSILEDAVDEFY
+630 FSSILEDAVEEFY

-665 TNLVAEQALTSIQD
+665 TNLVAEQALTSIQN

-685 APLHISWDD
+685 APLQISWDD

-707 DWVIGSYKYFKNQ
+707 DWAIGSYKYFKNQ
-720 KPQYLD
+720 KPKYLN
-726 ESFDICLLKNNL
+726 ENFDVCLLKNNL
-738 DIRKYNCTLCHAES
+738 SIRKYNCTLCYSES
-752 VNPKNSLEVLGII
+752 INPKNSLEVLGTI
-765 TLKPIRGYFEAM
+765 TLKPIRGYFEAI
-777 DYSREQDPVLE
+777 DYSKEQDPVLE
-788 ISIQGIKNAAQQAKD
+788 ISVQGIKNAAQQAKD

-811 VDMQKVQARWNT
+811 IDMQKVQARWNT

-852 NYQNIKNFVP
+852 NYQNIKNFAP

-907 QAVDQSYNPANGKFV
+907 QAVDQTYNPANGKFV

-931 GPQKITTALKGIN
+931 GPQKITSQLSGIN
-944 VDAVNN
+944 VDAINN

-957 YQSIMDQSDQTIKML
+957 YQSIMDQSDQTIKLL

-1001 QKQNAANQNPTAGAP
+1001 QQKNAANQNPTAGAP
-1016 KATTAASGAGK
+1016 KATTAAKPAA

-1035 QPNQA
+1035 KPNQA
-1040 SADFSDFDEIKEFIQ
+1040 SADFSEYDEIREFIQ

-1065 VSQTQQDKAQ
+1065 VSQTQQNKAQ

-1081 SSMQIKDQ
+1081 STMQIKDQ

-1162 PAQQQ
+1162 PAAQQ

>member
-8 KSMMNSNNTAYT
+8 KSMMNATNTAYT

-85 GCTYEYTFLEDSRIP
+85 GCTYEYTFLEDNRIP

-112 NEGIVDKIKG
+112 NE
-122 YFGNKKDD
+122 
-130 IPNTEVQRMVDDC
+130 ELQ
-143 VKVAKSCISKYPMIK
+143 KY
-158 KYSSFSVKN
+158 N
-167 NPSIDDFKSGKNI
+167 NGF
-180 TILTDAG
+180 
-187 TSVPES
+187 
-193 ALSKITKSGGDLD
+193 
-206 KLTKDISSKI
+206 
-216 KNDCISVNCDADAS
+216 
-230 WFTIFIHFDKSKYK
+230 
-244 SSTPKSESAPSVI
+244 
-257 NIKSVTEADELYHV
+257 IKSVTEADELYHI

-278 VKEQQSSKVEASIL
+278 VKEQGSSKVEASVL
-292 CVNNIDEIQKRSFA
+292 CINNIDEIKKRSFA

-343 TIKEFESGYNKSV
+343 SIKEFESKYNKSV
-356 MEARLLLASL
+356 LEARLLLASL
-366 SKPIRCYNKQVQS
+366 SKPVICYNKQVQS
-379 QLESAMSK
+379 QLESAMNK
-387 TRKVVLSYIMESFYK
+387 TRKVVLSYIVESFYK
-402 VNTAYASK
+402 VNIAYASK

-421 GYKNNVSMGGLVADS
+421 GYKNNDLMSGLVADAFNTTTES
-436 FNEGLVDTIF
+436 FESDDYDVDIYVEDTEDIV
-446 NGIAKTKEKL
+446 L
-456 EIPDD
+456 
-461 LKAKDN
+461 DN
-467 TRDMTPEE
+467 
-475 KREWE
+475 KS
-480 KAIAIAKKVYKPK
+480 Y
-493 EYPILEKCKELQF
+493 
-506 SWSGK
+506 
-511 PFSWNQGMSAEFV
+511 
-524 ICSTVDDDSSG
+524 
-535 YSEAEAIYKSSEK
+535 YS
-548 EAKKLMAKINA
+548 
-559 SSKKIKAKF
+559 
-568 ETHGYS
+568 
-574 VAVYFAEKAPAIS
+574 S
-587 NESIDF
+587 NES
-593 EEEFDDDI
+593 
-601 FVEDTDDITL
+601 TMT
-611 DTKAYYSFNESTI
+611 
-624 SSEYFT
+624 SEYFT
-630 FSSILEDAVDEFY
+630 FSSILEDAVEEFY

-665 TNLVAEQALTSIQD
+665 TNLVAEQALTSIQN

-685 APLHISWDD
+685 APLQISWDD

-707 DWVIGSYKYFKNQ
+707 DWAIGSYKYFKNQ
-720 KPQYLD
+720 KPKYLN
-726 ESFDICLLKNNL
+726 ENFDVCLLKNNL
-738 DIRKYNCTLCHAES
+738 NIRKYNCTLCYSES
-752 VNPKNSLEVLGII
+752 VNPKNSLEVLGTI
-765 TLKPIRGYFEAM
+765 TLKPIRGYFEAI
-777 DYSREQDPVLE
+777 DYSKEQDPVLE
-788 ISIQGIKNAAQQAKD
+788 ISVQGIKNAAQQAKD

-811 VDMQKVQARWNT
+811 IDMQKVQARWNT

-830 IYKKYINNMQTRI
+830 VYKKYINNMQTRI

-852 NYQNIKNFVP
+852 NYQNIKNFAP
-862 NAKGTVE
+862 NAKGTIE

-907 QAVDQSYNPANGKFV
+907 QAVDQTYNPANGKFV

-931 GPQKITTALKGIN
+931 GPQKITSQLSGIN
-944 VDAVNN
+944 VDAINN

-957 YQSIMDQSDQTIKML
+957 YQSIMDQSDQTIKLL

-1001 QKQNAANQNPTAGAP
+1001 QQKNAANQNPTAGAP
-1016 KATTAASGAGK
+1016 KATTAAKPAA

-1035 QPNQA
+1035 KPNQA
-1040 SADFSDFDEIKEFIQ
+1040 SADFSEYDEIREFIQ

-1065 VSQTQQDKAQ
+1065 VSQTQQNKAQ

-1081 SSMQIKDQ
+1081 STMQIKDQ

>member
-112 NEGIVDKIKG
+112 NE
-122 YFGNKKDD
+122 
-130 IPNTEVQRMVDDC
+130 ELQ
-143 VKVAKSCISKYPMIK
+143 
-158 KYSSFSVKN
+158 KYSNGF
-167 NPSIDDFKSGKNI
+167 
-180 TILTDAG
+180 
-187 TSVPES
+187 
-193 ALSKITKSGGDLD
+193 
-206 KLTKDISSKI
+206 
-216 KNDCISVNCDADAS
+216 
-230 WFTIFIHFDKSKYK
+230 
-244 SSTPKSESAPSVI
+244 
-257 NIKSVTEADELYHV
+257 IKSVTEADELYHV

-278 VKEQQSSKVEASIL
+278 VKEQQSSKVEASVL

-319 PTKEVVLNES
+319 PTKEIVLNES
-329 LHNSLQST
+329 LHNTLQST

-343 TIKEFESGYNKSV
+343 TIKKFESGYNKSV

-366 SKPIRCYNKQVQS
+366 SKPVRCYNKQVQS
-379 QLESAMSK
+379 QLESAMGK

-402 VNTAYASK
+402 LNTAYASK
-410 ADAIAECFNVE
+410 ADAIAECLNIE
-421 GYKNNVSMGGLVADS
+421 GYKNNVSMSGLVADS
-436 FNEGLVDTIF
+436 FNTTNESFD
-446 NGIAKTKEKL
+446 
-456 EIPDD
+456 
-461 LKAKDN
+461 
-467 TRDMTPEE
+467 
-475 KREWE
+475 
-480 KAIAIAKKVYKPK
+480 
-493 EYPILEKCKELQF
+493 
-506 SWSGK
+506 
-511 PFSWNQGMSAEFV
+511 
-524 ICSTVDDDSSG
+524 VDDYDDDVYVEEQNDIVLDSNTY
-535 YSEAEAIYKSSEK
+535 YS
-548 EAKKLMAKINA
+548 
-559 SSKKIKAKF
+559 
-568 ETHGYS
+568 
-574 VAVYFAEKAPAIS
+574 S
-587 NESIDF
+587 NES
-593 EEEFDDDI
+593 
-601 FVEDTDDITL
+601 TM
-611 DTKAYYSFNESTI
+611 A
-624 SSEYFT
+624 SEYFT

-654 ILGLKSTEEDR
+654 LLGLKSTEEDR

-685 APLHISWDD
+685 APLQISWDD

-707 DWVIGSYKYFKNQ
+707 DWIIGSYKYFKNQ

-752 VNPKNSLEVLGII
+752 VNPKNSLEVLGTI

-788 ISIQGIKNAAQQAKD
+788 ISVQGIKNAAQQAKD

-811 VDMQKVQARWNT
+811 IDMQKVQARWNT

-957 YQSIMDQSDQTIKML
+957 YQSIMDQSDQTIKLL

-986 YEAAQKEKQAAEQQA
+986 YEAAQKENQAAEQQA
-1001 QKQNAANQNPTAGAP
+1001 QRQNATNQNPTAGAP
-1016 KATTAASGAGK
+1016 KATTAAKPAA
-1027 GGTTMTGQ
+1027 GGTTMTGR

-1065 VSQTQQDKAQ
+1065 VSQTQQNKAQ

-1081 SSMQIKDQ
+1081 STMQIKDQ

-1162 PAQQQ
+1162 PTQQQQQ

>member
-8 KSMMNSNNTAYT
+8 KSMMNATNTAYT

-85 GCTYEYTFLEDSRIP
+85 GCTYEYTFLEDNRIP
-100 NTNGIYNTLHTC
+100 NTNGIYNTLHIC
-112 NEGIVDKIKG
+112 NE
-122 YFGNKKDD
+122 
-130 IPNTEVQRMVDDC
+130 ELQ
-143 VKVAKSCISKYPMIK
+143 
-158 KYSSFSVKN
+158 KYSNGF
-167 NPSIDDFKSGKNI
+167 
-180 TILTDAG
+180 
-187 TSVPES
+187 
-193 ALSKITKSGGDLD
+193 
-206 KLTKDISSKI
+206 
-216 KNDCISVNCDADAS
+216 
-230 WFTIFIHFDKSKYK
+230 
-244 SSTPKSESAPSVI
+244 
-257 NIKSVTEADELYHV
+257 IKSVTEADELYHI

-278 VKEQQSSKVEASIL
+278 VKEQGSSKVEASVL
-292 CVNNIDEIQKRSFA
+292 CINNIDEIKKRSFA

-343 TIKEFESGYNKSV
+343 SIKEFESKYNKSV
-356 MEARLLLASL
+356 LEARLLLASL
-366 SKPIRCYNKQVQS
+366 SKPVRCYNKQVQS
-379 QLESAMSK
+379 QLESAMNK

-410 ADAIAECFNVE
+410 ADAIAECFDVE
-421 GYKNNVSMGGLVADS
+421 GYKNNDLMSGLVADAFNTTTES
-436 FNEGLVDTIF
+436 FEVD
-446 NGIAKTKEKL
+446 
-456 EIPDD
+456 
-461 LKAKDN
+461 
-467 TRDMTPEE
+467 
-475 KREWE
+475 
-480 KAIAIAKKVYKPK
+480 
-493 EYPILEKCKELQF
+493 EY
-506 SWSGK
+506 
-511 PFSWNQGMSAEFV
+511 
-524 ICSTVDDDSSG
+524 
-535 YSEAEAIYKSSEK
+535 
-548 EAKKLMAKINA
+548 
-559 SSKKIKAKF
+559 
-568 ETHGYS
+568 
-574 VAVYFAEKAPAIS
+574 
-587 NESIDF
+587 
-593 EEEFDDDI
+593 
-601 FVEDTDDITL
+601 DTDIYTEDQNDIVL
-611 DTKAYYSFNESTI
+611 DTKAYYSSNESTMT
-624 SSEYFT
+624 SEYFT
-630 FSSILEDAVDEFY
+630 FSSILEDAVEEFY

-665 TNLVAEQALTSIQD
+665 TNLVAEQALTSIQN

-685 APLHISWDD
+685 APLQISWDD

-707 DWVIGSYKYFKNQ
+707 DWAIGSYKYFKNQ
-720 KPQYLD
+720 KPKYLN
-726 ESFDICLLKNNL
+726 ENFDVCLLKNNL
-738 DIRKYNCTLCHAES
+738 SIRKYNCTLCYSES
-752 VNPKNSLEVLGII
+752 INPKNSLEVLGTI
-765 TLKPIRGYFEAM
+765 TLKPIRGYFEAI
-777 DYSREQDPVLE
+777 DYSKEQDPVLE
-788 ISIQGIKNAAQQAKD
+788 ISVQGIKNAAQQAKD

-811 VDMQKVQARWNT
+811 IDMQKVQARWNT

-852 NYQNIKNFVP
+852 NYQNIKNFAP

-907 QAVDQSYNPANGKFV
+907 QAVDQTYNPANGKFV

-931 GPQKITTALKGIN
+931 GPQKITSQLSGIN
-944 VDAVNN
+944 VDAINN

-957 YQSIMDQSDQTIKML
+957 YQSIMDQSDQTIKLL

-1001 QKQNAANQNPTAGAP
+1001 QQKNAANQNPTAGAP
-1016 KATTAASGAGK
+1016 KATTAAKPAA

-1035 QPNQA
+1035 KPNQA
-1040 SADFSDFDEIKEFIQ
+1040 SADFSEYDEIREFIQ

-1065 VSQTQQDKAQ
+1065 VSQTQQNKAQ

-1081 SSMQIKDQ
+1081 STMQIKDQ

-1162 PAQQQ
+1162 PAAQQ

>member
-8 KSMMNSNNTAYT
+8 KSMMNATNTAYT

-85 GCTYEYTFLEDSRIP
+85 GCTYEYTFLEDNRIP

-112 NEGIVDKIKG
+112 NE
-122 YFGNKKDD
+122 
-130 IPNTEVQRMVDDC
+130 ELQ
-143 VKVAKSCISKYPMIK
+143 
-158 KYSSFSVKN
+158 KYSNGF
-167 NPSIDDFKSGKNI
+167 
-180 TILTDAG
+180 
-187 TSVPES
+187 
-193 ALSKITKSGGDLD
+193 
-206 KLTKDISSKI
+206 
-216 KNDCISVNCDADAS
+216 
-230 WFTIFIHFDKSKYK
+230 
-244 SSTPKSESAPSVI
+244 
-257 NIKSVTEADELYHV
+257 IKSVTEADELYHV

-278 VKEQQSSKVEASIL
+278 VKEQESSKVEASVL
-292 CVNNIDEIQKRSFA
+292 CINNIDEIKKRSFA

-343 TIKEFESGYNKSV
+343 SIKEFESKYNKSV
-356 MEARLLLASL
+356 LEARLLLASL
-366 SKPIRCYNKQVQS
+366 SKPVRCYNKQVQS
-379 QLESAMSK
+379 QLESAMNK

-402 VNTAYASK
+402 VNTTYASK

-421 GYKNNVSMGGLVADS
+421 GYKNNDLMSGLVADS
-436 FNEGLVDTIF
+436 FNTTTESF
-446 NGIAKTKEKL
+446 
-456 EIPDD
+456 EIDD
-461 LKAKDN
+461 YGTD
-467 TRDMTPEE
+467 
-475 KREWE
+475 
-480 KAIAIAKKVYKPK
+480 
-493 EYPILEKCKELQF
+493 
-506 SWSGK
+506 
-511 PFSWNQGMSAEFV
+511 
-524 ICSTVDDDSSG
+524 
-535 YSEAEAIYKSSEK
+535 IY
-548 EAKKLMAKINA
+548 
-559 SSKKIKAKF
+559 
-568 ETHGYS
+568 
-574 VAVYFAEKAPAIS
+574 
-587 NESIDF
+587 
-593 EEEFDDDI
+593 
-601 FVEDTDDITL
+601 VEDTDDIIL
-611 DTKAYYSFNESTI
+611 DTKAYYSSNESTMT
-624 SSEYFT
+624 SEYFT
-630 FSSILEDAVDEFY
+630 FSSILEDAVEEFY

-665 TNLVAEQALTSIQD
+665 TNLVAEQALTSIQN

-685 APLHISWDD
+685 APLQISWDD

-707 DWVIGSYKYFKNQ
+707 DWAIGSYKYFKNQ
-720 KPQYLD
+720 KPKYLN
-726 ESFDICLLKNNL
+726 ENFDVCLLKNNL
-738 DIRKYNCTLCHAES
+738 NIRKYNCTLCYSES
-752 VNPKNSLEVLGII
+752 VNPKNSLEVLGTI
-765 TLKPIRGYFEAM
+765 TLKPIRGYFEAI
-777 DYSREQDPVLE
+777 DYSKEQDPVLE
-788 ISIQGIKNAAQQAKD
+788 ISVQGIKNAAQQAKD

-811 VDMQKVQARWNT
+811 IDMQKVQARWNT

-852 NYQNIKNFVP
+852 NYQNIKNFAP

-907 QAVDQSYNPANGKFV
+907 QAVDQTYNPANGKFV

-931 GPQKITTALKGIN
+931 GPQKITSQLSGIN
-944 VDAVNN
+944 VDAINN

-957 YQSIMDQSDQTIKML
+957 YQSIMDQSDQTIKLL

-1001 QKQNAANQNPTAGAP
+1001 QQKNATNQNPTAGAP
-1016 KATTAASGAGK
+1016 KATTAAKPAA
-1027 GGTTMTGQ
+1027 GGTTMTGR

-1040 SADFSDFDEIKEFIQ
+1040 SADFSEYDEIREFIQ

-1065 VSQTQQDKAQ
+1065 VSQTQQNKAQ

-1081 SSMQIKDQ
+1081 STMQIKDQ

-1162 PAQQQ
+1162 PQQQQQ

>member
-8 KSMMNSNNTAYT
+8 KSMMNSSNTAYT

-31 FVEAVE
+31 FVETVE

-77 SPIYNEEA
+77 SPIYNEEV

-112 NEGIVDKIKG
+112 NEGIIDKIKG

-244 SSTPKSESAPSVI
+244 SSTPKSESSPSVI

-329 LHNSLQST
+329 LHNTLQST

-343 TIKEFESGYNKSV
+343 AIKKFESGYNKSV

-366 SKPIRCYNKQVQS
+366 SKPVRCYNKQVQS
-379 QLESAMSK
+379 QLESAMGK
-387 TRKVVLSYIMESFYK
+387 TRRVVLSYIMESFYK

-421 GYKNNVSMGGLVADS
+421 GYKNNVSMSGLVADS
-436 FNEGLVDTIF
+436 FNITNESFD
-446 NGIAKTKEKL
+446 
-456 EIPDD
+456 
-461 LKAKDN
+461 
-467 TRDMTPEE
+467 
-475 KREWE
+475 
-480 KAIAIAKKVYKPK
+480 
-493 EYPILEKCKELQF
+493 
-506 SWSGK
+506 
-511 PFSWNQGMSAEFV
+511 
-524 ICSTVDDDSSG
+524 VDDYEDDTYVEEQNDIVLDSNTY
-535 YSEAEAIYKSSEK
+535 YS
-548 EAKKLMAKINA
+548 
-559 SSKKIKAKF
+559 
-568 ETHGYS
+568 
-574 VAVYFAEKAPAIS
+574 S
-587 NESIDF
+587 NES
-593 EEEFDDDI
+593 
-601 FVEDTDDITL
+601 TMT
-611 DTKAYYSFNESTI
+611 
-624 SSEYFT
+624 SEYFT

-654 ILGLKSTEEDR
+654 LLGLKSTEEDR

-685 APLHISWDD
+685 APLQISWDD

-707 DWVIGSYKYFKNQ
+707 DWIIGSYKYFKNQ

-738 DIRKYNCTLCHAES
+738 DIHKYNCTLCHAES
-752 VNPKNSLEVLGII
+752 VNPKNSLEVLGTI

-788 ISIQGIKNAAQQAKD
+788 ISVQGIKNAAQQAKD

-811 VDMQKVQARWNT
+811 IDMQKVQARWNT

-957 YQSIMDQSDQTIKML
+957 YQSIMDQSDQTIKLL

-986 YEAAQKEKQAAEQQA
+986 YEAAQKEKQAAEQQT
-1001 QKQNAANQNPTAGAP
+1001 QRQNATNQNPTAGAP
-1016 KATTAASGAGK
+1016 KATTAAKPAA

-1081 SSMQIKDQ
+1081 STMQIKDQ

-1162 PAQQQ
+1162 PAQQQQ